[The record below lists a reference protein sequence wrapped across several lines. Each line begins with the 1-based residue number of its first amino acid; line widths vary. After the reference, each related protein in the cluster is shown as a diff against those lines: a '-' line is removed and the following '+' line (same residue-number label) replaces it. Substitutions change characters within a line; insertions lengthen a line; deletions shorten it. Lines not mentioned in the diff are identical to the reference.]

1 METTNKTGFF
11 KKLNILLILTSL
23 TFATSWLPFI
33 RGISDGESYQWG
45 TTLFGELFY
54 GNGVAGDF
62 YYVALNVLVFLLLMY
77 SFYWIKNR
85 GVFYV
90 LLLVWYGSMIANS
103 FYEVFVGEGY
113 MFHGDTMNVHLDLS
127 YVVIPL
133 MIFIGAFVLYVVMDD
148 RKQSFT
154 AKGHKKNVVWARI
167 LLIPIPVQVVLFY
180 MGEPHGI
187 TDKIGV
193 IIALLQVILVWTAF
207 KGYNITQSDRTA
219 I

>member
-1 METTNKTGFF
+1 METTQNNLFF
-11 KKLNILLILTSL
+11 KKLNLLLIITGF

-54 GNGVAGDF
+54 GDGVGGDF
-62 YYVALNVLVFLLLMY
+62 YYVVINVVIFLALMY

-85 GVFYV
+85 MVFYI
-90 LLLVWYGSMIANS
+90 LLLVWYGSMICNA

-113 MFHGDTMNVHLDLS
+113 IFHGDTMNVHLNLS
-127 YVVIPL
+127 YAILPIMIL
-133 MIFIGAFVLYVVMDD
+133 MGVFVLHVARED
-148 RKQSFT
+148 RKHFFR
-154 AKGHKKNVVWARI
+154 AKRHKKNNLWALV
-167 LLIPIPVQVVLFY
+167 LLLPIPAQGVLFY

-193 IIALLQVILVWTAF
+193 IIALLQVVLVWTAF
-207 KGYNITQSDRTA
+207 KGYNVVDKE
-219 I
+219 